1 MQKKSGKT
9 GTDNFSANNET
20 HRLSY
25 SAPQILSREKL
36 ESIAVDCQKDTT
48 NVGACA
54 PNINS

>member
-1 MQKKSGKT
+1 M
-9 GTDNFSANNET
+9 DNSSANNET

-48 NVGACA
+48 NVLACD